1 MAFQYINTGTSANKG
16 DGDSLRLA
24 FHKINQ
30 NFAQV
35 QSATTS
41 SVVIS
46 DSNEVPAIEIKSFG
60 GTFTLPGDD
69 TTPVE
74 LFEFDRRV
82 YRGASI
88 DILAENQTTLTQDAG
103 TSYVVTWNS
112 STCHILGTGII
123 SLDQN
128 GTTSNANWDLVDAT
142 LYDNRIRVQAYN
154 VSGLTATNVI
164 TWRAKVSLFRL

>member
-35 QSATTS
+35 QTASTT

-46 DSNEVPAIEIKSFG
+46 DPSENPAIEIKSFN
-60 GTFTLPGDD
+60 GTFTLPSDGS
-69 TTPVE
+69 TAVQ

-103 TSYVVTWNS
+103 SSYIVTWNS
-112 STCHILGTGII
+112 TTSHILGTGIV
-123 SLDQN
+123 SLKQD
-128 GTTSNANWDLVDAT
+128 GSTENANWDLVDT
-142 LYDNRIRVQAYN
+142 SIYDNQIRIQAYN
-154 VSGLTATNVI
+154 VSGLTATNAI
-164 TWRAKVSLFRL
+164 SWRAKVSLFRL

>member
-35 QSATTS
+35 QSASTT

-46 DSNEVPAIEIKSFG
+46 DLTESPAIEIKSFG
-60 GTFTLPGDD
+60 GTFTLPGDG
-69 TTPVE
+69 TTAVQ

-103 TSYVVTWNS
+103 SSYIVTWNS
-112 STCHILGTGII
+112 TTSHILGLGIV
-123 SLDQN
+123 SLKQD
-128 GTTSNANWDLVDAT
+128 GTTENAKWDLVDT
-142 LYDNRIRVQAYN
+142 SIYDNQIRVQAYN
-154 VSGLTATNVI
+154 VSGSTATNDI
-164 TWRAKVSLFRL
+164 AWRAKVSLFRL

>member
-1 MAFQYINTGTSANKG
+1 MAFQYINTGTSSNKG

-35 QSATTS
+35 QTASTTS
-41 SVVIS
+41 VVVS
-46 DSNEVPAIEIKSFG
+46 DSNELPAIEIKSYG

-69 TTPVE
+69 STAIQ

-103 TSYVVTWNS
+103 SSYVVTWNS
-112 STCHILGTGII
+112 STSHILGTGIV

-128 GTTSNANWDLVDAT
+128 GNASSANWDLVDT
-142 LYDNRIRVQAYN
+142 SIFDNRVRIQAYN
-154 VSGLTATNVI
+154 VSGSTATNEIV
-164 TWRAKVSLFRL
+164 WRAKVSLFRL

>member
-35 QSATTS
+35 QSASTT

-46 DSNEVPAIEIKSFG
+46 DVNEAPAIEIKSFS
-60 GTFTLPGDD
+60 GTFELPADD
-69 TTPVE
+69 STAVQ

-88 DILAENQTTLTQDAG
+88 DILAENETTLTQDAG
-103 TSYVVTWNS
+103 SSYIVTWNS
-112 STCHILGTGII
+112 STSHILGTGII
-123 SLDQN
+123 SLNQN
-128 GTTSNANWDLVDAT
+128 GTTGNAKWDLVDT
-142 LYDNRIRVQAYN
+142 SIFDNRVRIQAYN
-154 VSGLTATNVI
+154 VSGTTSTDVI
-164 TWRAKVSLFRL
+164 SWRAKVSLFRL

>member
-1 MAFQYINTGTSANKG
+1 MAFQFINTGTSANKG

-35 QSATTS
+35 QSASTTT
-41 SVVIS
+41 VTIS
-46 DSNEVPAIEIKSFG
+46 DESEAPAIEIKSFG

-69 TTPVE
+69 STAVQ
-74 LFEFDRRV
+74 LFEFDRRI

-88 DILAENQTTLTQDAG
+88 DILAENQTTQTQDSG
-103 TSYVVTWNS
+103 SSYVVTWNS
-112 STCHILGTGII
+112 STSHILGIGIV
-123 SLDQN
+123 SLHQD
-128 GTTSNANWDLVDAT
+128 GTTSNANWDLVDT
-142 LYDNRIRVQAYN
+142 SIFDNRVRIQAYN

-164 TWRAKVSLFRL
+164 SWRAKVSLFRL